1 MKSYVKA
8 KQKCREKRACTIVID
23 QNGLLIAYN
32 LLIVLFFLL
41 RNTNI
46 YFTNVIYFINKMR
59 KKLRLSM
66 STFFIYL
73 I

>member
-1 MKSYVKA
+1 MLKPSKNA
-8 KQKCREKRACTIVID
+8 EKKRACTIVID